1 MAIVHVNLIFR
12 YSSTS
17 TETIRKGVSCSRIWK
32 QIAESTVKILK
43 FADGRDEILTIK
55 LNYPYLFTTVT
66 YLPYSKNSIKFSQ
79 HLCPVFRYDVW
90 AHFLFQ
96 HEKFFL
102 ELKKKYT
109 PHTRANNKKKDHC
122 SAFFQYHNE

>member
-17 TETIRKGVSCSRIWK
+17 TETIRKGVRCSKIWK

-43 FADGRDEILTIK
+43 FADGRDETLSIK

-90 AHFLFQ
+90 AHFLFH

-109 PHTRANNKKKDHC
+109 PHTRANNKKR
-122 SAFFQYHNE
+122 SLLYLFSISQ